1 MRNSVYEFACICGQ
15 HFEVEDPLD
24 LLCPRCGRA
33 LVVEWREPPLPI
45 TFTGVRTLE
54 VSGDGESFSLVDSA
68 HLACR
73 Q

>member
-33 LVVEWREPPLPI
+33 LVIEWRGPASSNA
-45 TFTGVRTLE
+45 TGMNSFK
-54 VSGDGESFSLVDSA
+54 VSRDAESFGVVDNP
-68 HLACR
+68 HV
-73 Q
+73 